1 MTNSNFTIDFVSGKL
16 FVVGLC
22 FIFKYLFFSFLR
34 LFNPN
39 DNNPIKKKMKP
50 QTQII
55 KKKRFKK
62 KISIKKIPNKQE
74 YNENITLETLINQE
88 NYQNYQ

>member
-1 MTNSNFTIDFVSGKL
+1 MKITTTHRSEMTMKMTNSNFTIDFVSGKL

-55 KKKRFKK
+55 KKK
-62 KISIKKIPNKQE
+62 I
-74 YNENITLETLINQE
+74 
-88 NYQNYQ
+88 